1 MATRNIVPRATGEG
15 SLGTSA
21 KHWGNIYA
29 DNGTIAGRNIAN
41 DGAMLI
47 THEAEITN
55 LQSQVT
61 TLEHAYAGAKAAATV
76 ADMTDHNQI
85 YVYVGSETGY
95 TNGNWYYWNGTAWV
109 SGGVYNST
117 ALETDKTLTVSGA
130 AADAA
135 ITGESFKRSFA
146 GLSKITDKVAIKPD
160 TYNVGFVAVN
170 GTLNRTNT
178 NYYFLEFTVPDN
190 AYGIKWSV
198 PVAGTVSNYAVIAY
212 YDENG
217 AFISSKSN
225 KYYNISSSDAMVEVD
240 ELIPVE
246 AKFVKCTTVKSSNTQ
261 VKRPTFFTKYGSDY
275 ADVAP
280 IVAHERGTAFSRVVE
295 PVRNVDDNIYGYC
308 AVVTRQFTP
317 QNNQIY
323 FDGYIRTSEPATN
336 GMVIYVVGYNNDFTN
351 RSIVANFSYQPE
363 NTTSCV
369 YHISSNQYAQIDT
382 SSYTR
387 FGIIL
392 RVNTATYEKDASGRG
407 KSKFID
413 IFDDFT
419 INGQNGCL
427 VKTYNEILNI
437 TQKNYSYV
445 MHCTPDNVTIDNPL
459 ESKSLTFVGDSLTA
473 VYYKTEEESW
483 PYLIAKRNRSKYTNL
498 GISGNPL
505 AEISSYTANSPMCD
519 RVDTIPAESN
529 YIMVMGGA
537 NDYNYSIPIGNNTDT
552 VKTTFKGAINYMI
565 DYIITNYPRAKL
577 VFATTYQRTSGKA
590 DEAYANA
597 MLEVCRLKGVPCID
611 NYHESGVHFFNE
623 AWMTVYGANN
633 ALGNNHLN
641 ALGDEYVSWIF
652 ENKLKSI

>member
-1 MATRNIVPRATGEG
+1 MSIEINENVLKKEINQGIVP
-15 SLGTSA
+15 LGVPA
-21 KHWGNIYA
+21 
-29 DNGTIAGRNIAN
+29 
-41 DGAMLI
+41 
-47 THEAEITN
+47 
-55 LQSQVT
+55 
-61 TLEHAYAGAKAAATV
+61 AYKYDAALVENAKALVNASLNQIKNGYGYPFTAATAV
-76 ADMTDHNQI
+76 AMADTTKI
-85 YVYVGSETGY
+85 YVYTGSETGY
-95 TNGNWYYWNGTAWV
+95 TNGNWYYYNGTAWV

-146 GLSKITDKVAIKPD
+146 GLSNITDKVAIKPD
-160 TYNVGFVAVN
+160 TYNVGFIAVN

-178 NYYFLEFTVPDN
+178 NYYFLEFTIPDN
-190 AYGIKWSV
+190 AYGIKWSAA
-198 PVAGTVSNYAVIAY
+198 VAGIASNYAVIAY

-217 AFISSKSN
+217 DFISCKP
-225 KYYNISSSDAMVEVD
+225 NINTSSSNAMVEVN

-246 AKFVKCTTVKSSNTQ
+246 AKFVKCTAANSESIRA
-261 VKRPTFFTKYGSDY
+261 KRPTFFTKYGSDY

-295 PVRNVDDNIYGYC
+295 PVRDVENNIYGYC

-336 GMVIYVVGYNNDFTN
+336 GMEIYVVGYNNNFTN
-351 RSIVANFSYQPE
+351 RSIVDDFSYQPE

-382 SSYTR
+382 SSYTH

-392 RVNTATYEKDASGRG
+392 RVQTATYEKDASGRG

-459 ESKSLTFVGDSLTA
+459 ESKSLTFMGDSLTA

-505 AEISSYTANSPMCD
+505 AEISSYTENSPMCD
-519 RVDTIPAESN
+519 RVNTIPAESN

-552 VKTTFKGAINYMI
+552 EKTTFKGAINYMI

-577 VFATTYQRTSGKA
+577 VFATTYQRTSNKA

-623 AWMTVYGANN
+623 AWITVYGANN